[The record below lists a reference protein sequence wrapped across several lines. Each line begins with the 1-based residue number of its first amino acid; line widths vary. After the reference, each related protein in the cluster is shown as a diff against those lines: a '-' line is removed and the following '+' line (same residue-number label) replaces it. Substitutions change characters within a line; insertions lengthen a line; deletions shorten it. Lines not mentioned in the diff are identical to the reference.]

1 MKEKYPVSGFTSD
14 KEAIFVHQV
23 LETAVKEK
31 VEEKQALYK
40 IAEALHKEPDWMYV
54 NFELTLPLFE
64 VFWLRNKDRI
74 SNNFMVEKWFTVPIE
89 GFAFKG
95 KIDRVDLLDPFTKG
109 VEIIDYK
116 TGKSDVSHRRSL
128 KTAPALRRRL

>member
-1 MKEKYPVSGFTSD
+1 M
-14 KEAIFVHQV
+14 